1 MRDGPEGL
9 KGEGQRVKGAWDHTL
24 HVIKDEIKNEKHTY
38 PKAADLHCLVLK
50 KKNHVFSC

>member
-24 HVIKDEIKNEKHTY
+24 HVIKADEIIMEKHTY
-38 PKAADLHCLVLK
+38 QKAADLPRL
-50 KKNHVFSC
+50 F